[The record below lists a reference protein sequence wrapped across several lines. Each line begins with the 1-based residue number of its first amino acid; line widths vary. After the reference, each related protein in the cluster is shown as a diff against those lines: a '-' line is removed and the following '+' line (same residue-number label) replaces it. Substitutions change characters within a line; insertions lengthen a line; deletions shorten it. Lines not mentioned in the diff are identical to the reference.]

1 MAPAGRSPAETGDEP
16 VNGGRYRG
24 PMELRRITGLPPYV
38 FTIIDGLKMEARRA
52 GQDVIDLGFG
62 NPDIPSPEL
71 AVEKLCEAAHNTR
84 NHRYSASRGIPKLR
98 EEVAQLYKRR
108 FDVDLDPD
116 TEVITTI
123 GSKEG
128 FSHLMW
134 VLLGP
139 GDAALVPSPSYP
151 IHIWGPL
158 FAGAA
163 AREIPM
169 STDGNFIEGV
179 REAYEYSW
187 PKPRVIVLSFP
198 HNPTTACVDL
208 EFFQQVV
215 DFAREHEVVIVHDNA
230 YAELGFDGYKPP
242 SILQAEGAKECAVE
256 LYSMTKSF
264 SMAGWRVAYLVGNST
279 VVQALAKLK
288 SYLDYGTFQPIQIA
302 ATVTLREQPDFPE
315 EVGKVYQGRRD
326 ALIDGLHRIGWD
338 VPRPR
343 GTMFAWAPIP
353 EPYAELGSVE
363 FASMLVK
370 EAQVAISP
378 GVGFGPG
385 GEGFVRF
392 ALIENEQRIQQAMR
406 NLRRTLTK
414 LG

>member
-1 MAPAGRSPAETGDEP
+1 
-16 VNGGRYRG
+16 
-24 PMELRRITGLPPYV
+24 MEFRRITGLPPYV

-52 GQDVIDLGFG
+52 GGDVIDLGFG
-62 NPDIPSPEL
+62 NPDIPSPQL
-71 AVEKLCEAAHNTR
+71 TVEKLCEAAHNTR

-98 EEVAQLYKRR
+98 EAVANLYQRR
-108 FDVDLDPD
+108 FGVALDPER
-116 TEVITTI
+116 EVISTI
-123 GSKEG
+123 GAKEG

-169 STDGNFIEGV
+169 TTEGDLLERV
-179 REAYEYSW
+179 HEAYEYSW

-198 HNPTTACVDL
+198 HNPTTATVDL
-208 EFFQQVV
+208 EFFQKVV
-215 DFAREHEVVIVHDNA
+215 DFAREREVVVVHDNA
-230 YAELGFDGYKPP
+230 YAELGYDGFEPP

-256 LYSMTKSF
+256 LYSMTKAF
-264 SMAGWRVAYLVGNST
+264 SMAGWRTAFCVGNAE

-302 ATVTLREQPDFPE
+302 ATVTLNEAVDFPH
-315 EVGKVYQGRRD
+315 EVQAVYQGRRD
-326 ALIDGLHRIGWD
+326 ALIDGLHRIGWE
-338 VPRPR
+338 VPRPK

-353 EPYAELGSVE
+353 EPYRELGSVE
-363 FASMLVK
+363 FASMLVR
-370 EAQVAISP
+370 EAEVATSP
-378 GVGFGPG
+378 GIGFGPG

-392 ALIENEQRIQQAMR
+392 ALIENEQRIHQAIR

>member
-1 MAPAGRSPAETGDEP
+1 
-16 VNGGRYRG
+16 
-24 PMELRRITGLPPYV
+24 MEFRRITGLPPYV
-38 FTIIDGLKMEARRA
+38 FTIIDGLKIEARRA
-52 GQDVIDLGFG
+52 GIDVIDLGFG
-62 NPDIPSPEL
+62 NPDLPSPEL

-84 NHRYSASRGIPKLR
+84 NHRYSASKGIPKLR
-98 EEVAQLYKRR
+98 QAVAQRYRTR
-108 FDVDLDPD
+108 FGVDIDPER
-116 TEVITTI
+116 EVISTI

-158 FAGAA
+158 LAGAS

-169 STDGNFIEGV
+169 STDGNFIERV
-179 REAYEYSW
+179 KEAYEYSL
-187 PKPRVIVLSFP
+187 PRPRVIVLSFP

-208 EFFQQVV
+208 QVFQQVV
-215 DFAREHEVVIVHDNA
+215 DFARERDVVIVHDNA
-230 YAELGFDGYKPP
+230 YAELGFDGFRPP
-242 SILQAEGAKECAVE
+242 SILQAEGSKECAVE

-264 SMAGWRVAYLVGNST
+264 SMAGWRIAYLVGNAE

-302 ATVTLREQPDFPE
+302 ATVTLNEAPGYPE
-315 EVGKVYQGRRD
+315 EVGRVYQGRRD

-338 VPRPR
+338 VPRPK

-353 EPYAELGSVE
+353 EAYAEMGSVE

-370 EAQVAISP
+370 DAEVATSP

-385 GEGFVRF
+385 GEGYVRF
-392 ALIENEQRIQQAMR
+392 ALIENEQRIHQAIR